1 MTFEVAMHIRIHH
14 WTPRWRTLL
23 AIALLVFGPPE
34 RVLAQDPMTGSGPG
48 RGGSNCRPATDQ
60 DNERTRETGCW
71 ILASVPQGVVRQ
83 ATVYWHVYSYPTRA
97 EAEAAKGSRGSVISG
112 LGKTW
117 LFVIG
122 EAGQQPPRGAARIAE
137 IGPLTVKPGVKYTA
151 QYMVAVFTP
160 GMTTPVHRHPGPEA
174 WYTLSGEV
182 CLETPNGKVVGRAGE
197 STIVPAGP
205 PMKLTATGTEKR
217 RSLVLILHETSQP
230 SGILASDWTPK
241 GLCK

>member
-1 MTFEVAMHIRIHH
+1 M
-14 WTPRWRTLL
+14 
-23 AIALLVFGPPE
+23 
-34 RVLAQDPMTGSGPG
+34 
-48 RGGSNCRPATDQ
+48 
-60 DNERTRETGCW
+60 
-71 ILASVPQGVVRQ
+71 
-83 ATVYWHVYSYPTRA
+83 
-97 EAEAAKGSRGSVISG
+97 
-112 LGKTW
+112 
-117 LFVIG
+117 
-122 EAGQQPPRGAARIAE
+122 
-137 IGPLTVKPGVKYTA
+137 KPGEKYTA

-217 RSLVLILHETSQP
+217 RSLVLILHETSEP